1 MFSGPFGFP
10 MGGHDPFEG
19 HEHEDDEEEEG
30 EGEEIENQE
39 LYEILGLSPGATIA
53 EVKKAYRKRAMQL
66 HPDKG
71 GDPEE
76 VQVKPN
82 W

>member
-1 MFSGPFGFP
+1 

-19 HEHEDDEEEEG
+19 HEHEDDDEG
-30 EGEEIENQE
+30 ESEGEEVENQE

-53 EVKKAYRKRAMQL
+53 EVKKAYRKWAMQQL
-66 HPDKG
+66 HPEKG
-71 GDPEE
+71 GDREE